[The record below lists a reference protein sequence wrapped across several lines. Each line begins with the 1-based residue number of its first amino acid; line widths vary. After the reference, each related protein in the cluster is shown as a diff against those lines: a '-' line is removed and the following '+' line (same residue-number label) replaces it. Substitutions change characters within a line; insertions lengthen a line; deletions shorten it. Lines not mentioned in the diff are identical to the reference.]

1 MQEILIS
8 LFTLT
13 VLEIVLGIDNII
25 FITILAGRAAKAKQ
39 DKARNYGMIM
49 GMGVRILLLLGL
61 NWIQKQDTALFTVLH
76 HDISGK
82 DILLILGGLFLL
94 YQSVHEIHEKIKGDS
109 IEEQTKGGDKSWTGI
124 LLQMLLINIV
134 FSLDSVITAVGMAD
148 HLWVMITAVV
158 LSMIVML
165 WASKPIANFVEGNPS
180 IKILALSFLVLI
192 GVSLLAE
199 GFEQELNKGYIY
211 FSMAFAFTIEIINIR
226 IDKRG
231 KKSKKDL

>member
-1 MQEILIS
+1 
-8 LFTLT
+8 
-13 VLEIVLGIDNII
+13 
-25 FITILAGRAAKAKQ
+25 
-39 DKARNYGMIM
+39 
-49 GMGVRILLLLGL
+49 
-61 NWIQKQDTALFTVLH
+61 
-76 HDISGK
+76 
-82 DILLILGGLFLL
+82 
-94 YQSVHEIHEKIKGDS
+94 VHEIHEKIKGDS

-148 HLWVMITAVV
+148 HLWVMITAVI

-211 FSMAFAFTIEIINIR
+211 FSMAFAFTIEIINLQ

-231 KKSKKDL
+231 KKSKK